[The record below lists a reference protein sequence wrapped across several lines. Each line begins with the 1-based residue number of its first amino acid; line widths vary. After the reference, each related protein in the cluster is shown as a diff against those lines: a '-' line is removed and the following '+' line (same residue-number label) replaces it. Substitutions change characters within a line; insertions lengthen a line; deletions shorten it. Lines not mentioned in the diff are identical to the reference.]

1 MTRKKKRRNLFF
13 GITSRTLMTISAVL
27 LLVSSFSYFIN
38 PASAWFMTIFGLL
51 YPLLLVGNVLLLCW
65 ALFRWSNAAFI
76 PIAAL
81 LPTFIMAGNFYQFP
95 KKEDAQVNA
104 TDGIRIISYN
114 VGRFSLPQPGEK
126 LSRKECADS
135 VIAFLKNEDADIICL
150 QEFYT
155 RDPQKIMTYLS
166 DKMKGYDIK
175 YYVNVTDNG
184 CYGNVTLSRF
194 PAFDKGKIDFEHS
207 SNLALYSDYMLNGEP
222 FRIYNCHFESYNIS
236 LSRLASSLEK
246 DYRQTVK
253 DTEAKMKKSIARR
266 PRQVDQVLK
275 DIENCPE
282 QTIVTGDFNDTP
294 MSYTYWRLSRKR
306 KDTFKEAGTGF
317 GATFS
322 KLRPLLRIDYI
333 LVPEKC
339 KVLSHNIIH
348 KRFSDHYPIESVISI
363 NNTDNERH

>member
-51 YPLLLVGNVLLLCW
+51 YPLLLVGNVFLLCW

-155 RDPQKIMTYLS
+155 RDPQKIMAYLS

-222 FRIYNCHFESYNIS
+222 FRIYNCHS

-306 KDTFKEAGTGF
+306 KDTFKEAGRGF

-322 KLRPLLRIDYI
+322 KLRPLLRI
-333 LVPEKC
+333 
-339 KVLSHNIIH
+339 
-348 KRFSDHYPIESVISI
+348 